1 MPATEINVTEPS
13 GGQNWQKGTTHTIVW
28 EASVGFGYT
37 IDHFSITLWNGG
49 AQDSIIDNFVLPLER
64 DYTWTLATNLGS
76 DTDYRVQVK
85 MHYHSGGGQ

>member
-1 MPATEINVTEPS
+1 MPATEITVTEPS
-13 GGQNWQKGTTHTIVW
+13 GGQNWQKGTTQLIKW
-28 EASVGFGYT
+28 QASVGFGYT

-49 AQDSIIDNFVLPLER
+49 AQDSVIDNHVLPLER
-64 DYTWTLATNLGS
+64 EYEWTLASNLGN

>member
-1 MPATEINVTEPS
+1 MPATEITVTEPS
-13 GGQNWQKGTTHTIVW
+13 GGQNWQKGTTQFIKWT
-28 EASVGFGYT
+28 ASVGFGYT

-49 AQDSIIDNFVLPLER
+49 AQDSVITSHVGSSSR
-64 DYTWTLATNLGS
+64 QYSWTLASNLGN